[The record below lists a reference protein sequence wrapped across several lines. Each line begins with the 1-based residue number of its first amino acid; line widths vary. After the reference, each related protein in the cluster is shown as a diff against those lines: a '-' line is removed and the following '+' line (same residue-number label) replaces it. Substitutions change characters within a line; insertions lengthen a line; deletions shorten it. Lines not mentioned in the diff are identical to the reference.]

1 MAGVIEGFRSALL
14 GHSPMPWALIGIGTL
29 TAILLFISGAF
40 YFKSKERIFVDVA

>member
-14 GHSPMPWALIGIGTL
+14 GHNPMPWELIGIGTI
-29 TAILLFISGAF
+29 TALFMFISGAL